1 MPLKSS
7 ISLSYFRGT
16 CTIDY
21 TLQERIEIIYF
32 KSNIYIYIYIS
43 HIELGELYI
52 SNAHKGNGFYESN
65 IYPFEIK
72 IVYFILKI

>member
-21 TLQERIEIIYF
+21 TLQENIEIIYF
-32 KSNIYIYIYIS
+32 KSNIYIS